1 MDITTLGSVAA
12 MLQPV
17 GSITSMEDHLRMAY
31 AQLHVTSG
39 LQQKD
44 ILRRAHDPYTAGS
57 PEAVLGLQ
65 LDMAHHAIQTQV
77 FSQGMKK
84 ATETIE
90 TLLKS

>member
-1 MDITTLGSVAA
+1 

-31 AQLHVTSG
+31 AQLHVKSDW
-39 LQQKD
+39 QQKY
-44 ILRRAHDPYTAGS
+44 ILRRAHDPHTASS